1 MNHFVSEIFVEP
13 KRWGLRG
20 DPFLWDYLKS
30 FYSSVQI
37 PYSTKSLK
45 QDIYRIFKQFTG
57 EFPTK
62 GKNYFVK
69 DFSKPNSGMS
79 SGCLSSDFWLNDA
92 IPLLIKRLE
101 EWNNRIENAIE

>member
-1 MNHFVSEIFVEP
+1 MEHLVSEIFDEP
-13 KRWGLRG
+13 IHWGLRG

-45 QDIYRIFKQFTG
+45 QDIYRILKQFTG

-69 DFSKPNSGMS
+69 DFSKPHGGMS
-79 SGCLSSDFWLNDA
+79 SGHLSSF
-92 IPLLIKRLE
+92 
-101 EWNNRIENAIE
+101 